1 MARIDIRDKLQL
13 VVEEIQF
20 ADRDGVDYLCLFNYD
35 GEKIIIRDTT
45 ECSEVYLNSKQEVQ
59 DLIKALNKAIELK
72 WIN

>member
-13 VVEEIQF
+13 VVDEIQF
-20 ADRDGVDYLCLFNYD
+20 ADRDDVDYLCLFNCD
-35 GEKIIIRDTT
+35 GEEIIIRDTT
-45 ECSEVYLNSKQEVQ
+45 DWSEVSLNSKQEVQ

>member
-20 ADRDGVDYLCLFNYD
+20 ADRDGTDYLRLLNYD
-35 GEKIIIRDTT
+35 GKKILIRDTT
-45 ECSEVYLNSKQEVQ
+45 EWSEVHLHSKQEVQ